1 MFHDPEEWCKIWKKK
16 TDLQFRKLHEE
27 FDKSLPEHSK
37 VSKLRLLWDPFI
49 QSRKYINL
57 KFTE

>member
-16 TDLQFRKLHEE
+16 TDLQFQKLHEE